1 MSRLLRVSDVKV
13 HFPIGKK
20 GFLGRPAG
28 YVKAV
33 DGVSFDIERGQTL
46 GLVGESGSGKTTL
59 GRAILRAIEPTSGKI
74 VYEQDGNS
82 IDIMALNRSG
92 LRNIW
97 RNMQMIF
104 QDPYA
109 SLNPRM
115 TVRDIISEP
124 LLANKLAKGADLN
137 DQVVDMAERCG
148 LNTDHLSRFPHAF
161 SGGQRQRIAIARALI
176 LHPEFIVCDEAVSA
190 LDVSIQAQILNL
202 LKDLQVQLNLTYL
215 FIAHDLAAVAYACD
229 EVAVMYLGQIVEIA
243 SAEKL
248 YYSPLHPYTE
258 ALMSAIPEANP
269 EQVMRPVFLT
279 GERPSPSNPPDGCR
293 FHTRCNYATEEC
305 RLQVPDLREITP
317 GHFVACLHAENLTL
331 KGALEHGKGAQSA

>member
-20 GFLGRPAG
+20 GFLGRPAD

-59 GRAILRAIEPTSGKI
+59 GRAILRVIQPTSGEI
-74 VYEQDGNS
+74 VYEQDGSS
-82 IDIMALNRSG
+82 IDIMGLNRTG

-124 LLANKLAKGADLN
+124 LIANKLAKGKDLN
-137 DQVVDMAERCG
+137 EQVVDMAERCG
-148 LNTDHLSRFPHAF
+148 LNTGHLSRFPHAF

-202 LKDLQVQLNLTYL
+202 LKDLQLDLNLTYL

-229 EVAVMYLGQIVEIA
+229 GVAVMYLGQVVEIA
-243 SAEKL
+243 PTEKL

-279 GERPSPSNPPDGCR
+279 GERPSPTNPPDGCR
-293 FHTRCNYATEEC
+293 FHTRCKYATEEC
-305 RLQVPDLREITP
+305 RFQVPALLEVTT
-317 GHFVACLHAENLTL
+317 GHFVACFHAETLTL
-331 KGALEHGKGAQSA
+331 KGALEHGGNAPTA